1 MVQALTFSRI
11 RLEVEGPTTQETNPR
26 VALTTIY
33 EVRGSRTNG
42 NKK

>member
-11 RLEVEGPTTQETNPR
+11 RLELEVLTREEANPK

-33 EVRGSRTNG
+33 GVSGSRTKA

>member
-11 RLEVEGPTTQETNPR
+11 RLEVEELTREETNPR

-33 EVRGSRTNG
+33 GVSVSRTRA